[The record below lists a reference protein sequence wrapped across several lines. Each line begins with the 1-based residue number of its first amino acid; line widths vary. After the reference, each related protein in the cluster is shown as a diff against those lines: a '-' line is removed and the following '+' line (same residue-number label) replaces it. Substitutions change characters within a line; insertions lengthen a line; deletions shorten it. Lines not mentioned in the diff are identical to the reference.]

1 VSPIR
6 LATLAA
12 VLALLAFVL
21 GARLRAEASGAG
33 APAAVPA
40 ARAPMTL
47 GGPDGRVALDGAWT
61 VRADRAGQGVARGWP
76 RGRFAGRTVRVPYS
90 PNARHVTGERGA
102 RSYAG
107 AVAWLRTT
115 FTVARGGDHALRFES
130 VHHRARVWVDG
141 REVGRHTGAYLP
153 FEARVRLTPGRHV
166 LVVRADWRSPDA
178 MKAAAWHRSWFNFGG
193 INREVTVRRLGDA
206 ELDAPGVV
214 TRVDRRGAA
223 LVTVTARVRNRAAT
237 PRTVVVRGRLGGAT
251 AAARDRRTATAPGLR
266 RGRLAATALR
276 FPAVRLARGRAAWV
290 RARVRLVRPPLWSPA
305 HPRLVTLRL
314 AVPGE
319 AGLTQR
325 VGLREV
331 RWAGGRLRLNGRR
344 LILRGASIH
353 EDARGRG
360 DALRARELDAIVA
373 RLRAIGA
380 NATRAQHPL
389 APALLERLD
398 RAGILVWQGVG
409 PVDAPG
415 AWTSTTPARR
425 SRAVRRVRLSVLQL
439 RAHPSVLNWN
449 LANEVAGNGH
459 AGGQAAY
466 VAAAARLARRL
477 DPGRPV
483 ALDVWG
489 THLPDRPGELWRRV
503 DAVGA
508 TNYEGWYARPGAT
521 AGRTRARVARF
532 LAGLHARFPSK
543 VVAVTEFGA
552 EAGPRNPAAA
562 PGGTAYQ
569 ARLLRAHIA
578 AYRAD
583 PRLDGMLVW
592 NLQDFALA
600 PTFAGG
606 SVRRLLPG
614 LALQRGLNQKG
625 LFTYAGRP
633 KPAADAVKRALGR

>member
-1 VSPIR
+1 MSHLR

-21 GARLRAEASGAG
+21 GARLGAEASGAG
-33 APAAVPA
+33 APAGAVA
-40 ARAPMTL
+40 AHAPMAL

-61 VRADRAGQGVARGWP
+61 VRPDPAGQGIARGWP
-76 RGRFAGRTVRVPYS
+76 RGRFAGAAVRIPHS
-90 PNARHVTGERGA
+90 PNARHVTGVRGA

-115 FTVARGGDHALRFES
+115 FTVGRGGDHALRLES

-141 REVGRHTGAYLP
+141 REAARHTGAYLP
-153 FEARVRLTPGRHV
+153 FEARVRLAPGRHV

-193 INREVTVRRLGDA
+193 INREVTVRRLGTA

-214 TRVDRRGAA
+214 TRLDGRGDA
-223 LVTVTARVRNRAAT
+223 LVTVTARVRNRAAAT
-237 PRTVVVRGRLGGAT
+237 RPVVVGGRLG
-251 AAARDRRTATAPGLR
+251 
-266 RGRLAATALR
+266 ATALR
-276 FPAVRLARGRAAWV
+276 FPAVRLAPGRAAWV
-290 RARVRLVRPPLWSPA
+290 RASVRIARPPLWSPA
-305 HPRLVTLRL
+305 RPRLLTLRL
-314 AVPGE
+314 RVAGE
-319 AGLTQR
+319 AGYTRR
-325 VGLREV
+325 VGLREL
-331 RWAGGRLRLNGRR
+331 RWAGGRLRLNGGR
-344 LILRGASIH
+344 LVLRGASLH

-360 DALRARELDAIVA
+360 DALHVRDFDAIVA

-415 AWTSTTPARR
+415 AWTSTTEGRR
-425 SRAVRRVRLSVLQL
+425 LRAVRRVRLSVLQL
-439 RAHPSVLNWN
+439 RAHPSVLTWN

-489 THLPDRPGELWRRV
+489 THLPDRPGELWRNV

-521 AGRTRARVARF
+521 AGATRARVARF
-532 LAGLHARFPSK
+532 LEGLHARFGGK

-552 EAGPRNPAAA
+552 EAGPRNPSAA
-562 PGGTAYQ
+562 PGGASYQ
-569 ARLLRAHIA
+569 ARLLHAHIA

-583 PRLDGMLVW
+583 ARLDGMLVW
-592 NLQDFALA
+592 NLQDFALT
-600 PTFAGG
+600 PTFDGG
-606 SVRRLLPG
+606 SIRRLLPQ
-614 LALQRGLNQKG
+614 LILQRGLNQKG

-633 KPAADAVKRALGR
+633 KPAVAAVARAFRR